1 MLFKCGLNLCV
12 TNIFLVFQPSMPEQ
26 HAASQPDL
34 WQLRLMIAAQAFG
47 FVRKL

>member
-1 MLFKCGLNLCV
+1 
-12 TNIFLVFQPSMPEQ
+12 MPEQ

-47 FVRKL
+47 FVRKLWKKNINLFYKD